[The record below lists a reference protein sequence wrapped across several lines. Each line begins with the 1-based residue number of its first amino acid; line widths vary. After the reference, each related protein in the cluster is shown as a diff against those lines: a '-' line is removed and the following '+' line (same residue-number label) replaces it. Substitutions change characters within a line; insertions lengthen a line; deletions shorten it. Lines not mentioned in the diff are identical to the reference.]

1 MPKKAQYPGLRARIR
16 KGKSGKV
23 WTGYYFCAPGQ
34 KGEIP
39 LGSNWDIALKEWD
52 RLRNHMP
59 TIRGTLAEAFDRFEK
74 EVLEKKNPANKR
86 DYKLHLRR
94 LRPVF
99 DTAGWA
105 SITRPLLQ
113 RYLDKRT
120 AKPQGVK
127 EIKLLGY
134 VWEFAKDWGMTQR
147 DNPIRGWRIGSALV
161 REVEVTDEAFD
172 ALYEAG
178 DQVLRDAMDLMTAT
192 GIRLGDVL
200 KVQITDVRGDV
211 LRIKAGK
218 TGKVSEFVI
227 AGSVLER
234 IIADRKKSKALHFKL
249 LTTDKGKE
257 VTPATLRK
265 RYDKARLKAAEK
277 VPEVAALFLR
287 DMRKR
292 AANLSA
298 TDDEAARLLQHSN
311 KAITNTHYRTR
322 GERVRPV
329 R

>member
-23 WTGYYFCAPGQ
+23 WTGYYYCAPGQ
-34 KGEIP
+34 KTEIA
-39 LGSNWDIALKEWD
+39 LGTNFEFALKEWD
-52 RLRNHMP
+52 RLRNQSH
-59 TIRGTLAEAFDRFEK
+59 TIRGTVAEAFDKFEK
-74 EVLEKKNPANKR
+74 DILPTKGTANAR
-86 DYKLHLRR
+86 DYKQHLKMLR
-94 LRPVF
+94 LVF
-99 DTAGWA
+99 DPAGWA
-105 SITRPLLQ
+105 TINRPLLQ
-113 RYLDKRT
+113 RYLDNRK

-134 VWEFAKDWGMTQR
+134 VWEFAKNWGMTQR
-147 DNPIRGWRIGSALV
+147 DNPIRGWRIGTALV
-161 REVEVTDEAFD
+161 REVEVTDEAFE
-172 ALYEAG
+172 ALYAAG
-178 DQVLRDAMDLMTAT
+178 DQVVRDAMDLMTAT

-218 TGKVSEFVI
+218 TGKVSEFII

-234 IIADRKKSKALHFKL
+234 LIADRKKSKALHFKL
-249 LTTDKGKE
+249 LTTEKGKE

-265 RYDKARLKAAEK
+265 RWDKARAKAALTL
-277 VPEVAALFLR
+277 PEVAMLFLR

-298 TDDEAARLLQHSN
+298 TDDDAARLLQHSN

>member
-74 EVLEKKNPANKR
+74 EVLETKNPANKR
-86 DYKLHLRR
+86 DYKQHLKL
-94 LRPVF
+94 LRKVF
-99 DTAGWA
+99 DPAGWA
-105 SITRPLLQ
+105 TITRPVLQ

-134 VWEFAKDWGMTQR
+134 VWEYAKNWGMTQR

-172 ALYEAG
+172 ALYAAG

-249 LTTDKGKE
+249 LTTEKGKE

-265 RYDKARLKAAEK
+265 RYEAARVKAAEK
-277 VPEVAALFLR
+277 VPEVATLFLR

-298 TDDEAARLLQHSN
+298 TDDDAARLLQHSN

>member
-59 TIRGTLAEAFDRFEK
+59 TIRGTLAEAFDRFETDILPTK
-74 EVLEKKNPANKR
+74 GKANAR
-86 DYKLHLRR
+86 DYRQHLKA

-134 VWEFAKDWGMTQR
+134 VWEYAKNWGMTQR

-172 ALYEAG
+172 ALYAAG

-249 LTTDKGKE
+249 LTTEKGKE

-265 RYDKARLKAAEK
+265 RYDAARVKAAAK
-277 VPEVAALFLR
+277 VPEVATLFLR

-298 TDDEAARLLQHSN
+298 TDDDAARLLQHSN